1 MIDNSKSARAN
12 QDNGRRAIMTAL
24 RDTLYVVYLRFE
36 KKGKY
41 FRKLLIKVNW
51 INMKWCYYE
60 AFVAFHDTSLFYKE
74 VYRDL

>member
-41 FRKLLIKVNW
+41 FRKLLIKVN
-51 INMKWCYYE
+51 
-60 AFVAFHDTSLFYKE
+60 
-74 VYRDL
+74 